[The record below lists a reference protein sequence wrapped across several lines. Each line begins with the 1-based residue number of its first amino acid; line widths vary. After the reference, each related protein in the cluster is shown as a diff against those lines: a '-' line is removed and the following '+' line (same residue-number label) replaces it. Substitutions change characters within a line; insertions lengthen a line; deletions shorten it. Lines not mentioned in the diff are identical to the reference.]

1 MKFWI
6 VLYIR
11 ASVGNST
18 GRVAGYSLIPFL
30 EKIQN
35 LLIVFN
41 YFSIYTLFFCRICIW
56 SLTQFPIFWLFL
68 VKTTLELILI
78 TCQPI
83 SGRVD
88 ATRCSKLTGG
98 FPPVPP
104 TLTEGLTDILL
115 YNSRNWIFN
124 GMGQDR
130 RMVRREGWKSDED
143 MKTY

>member
-1 MKFWI
+1 M
-6 VLYIR
+6 LYR

-18 GRVAGYSLIPFL
+18 GRVAGYSLISLL

-35 LLIVFN
+35 LIVFN
-41 YFSIYTLFFCRICIW
+41 YFSIYTLFLCRICIW
-56 SLTQFPIFWLFL
+56 SLTQFPIFWLFF

-104 TLTEGLTDILL
+104 ALTEALQNNSFPL
-115 YNSRNWIFN
+115 YFKFKFKLVATAYAGARTVCTRDVHLFSTAVYRFA
-124 GMGQDR
+124 
-130 RMVRREGWKSDED
+130 
-143 MKTY
+143 